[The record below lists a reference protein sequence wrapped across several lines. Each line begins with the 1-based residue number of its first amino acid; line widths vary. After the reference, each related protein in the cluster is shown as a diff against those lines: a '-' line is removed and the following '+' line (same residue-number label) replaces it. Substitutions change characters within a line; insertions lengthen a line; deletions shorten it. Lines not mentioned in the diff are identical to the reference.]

1 MTYSRFTT
9 SLKWL
14 VFHLNQCLLRG
25 FAMKSLLMPVL
36 AVAALLASGIAPA
49 PAQEMTEEQLLKR
62 GKRVFVLCR
71 SCHTLDLD
79 GRHKVGPNLHGM
91 FGSAAGVKEGFRF
104 SDVVKESG
112 IIWTAENLEEWL
124 VKPKD
129 FLPGN
134 KMAFAGVRKE
144 SDRKALITYLMTE
157 TSSVE

>member
-1 MTYSRFTT
+1 MKRILTAVF
-9 SLKWL
+9 SLAAL
-14 VFHLNQCLLRG
+14 
-25 FAMKSLLMPVL
+25 
-36 AVAALLASGIAPA
+36 VAAGSVPA
-49 PAQEMTEEQLLKR
+49 AAQEMSEEDLLKR

-71 SCHTLDLD
+71 SCHTLEAD

-91 FGSAAGVKEGFRF
+91 FGSEAGAKEGFRY

-112 IIWTAENLEEWL
+112 IVWSAETLEEWL

-144 SDRKALITYLMTE
+144 SDRKALITYLKKE
-157 TSSVE
+157 TLAGG

>member
-1 MTYSRFTT
+1 
-9 SLKWL
+9 
-14 VFHLNQCLLRG
+14 
-25 FAMKSLLMPVL
+25 MKRLF
-36 AVAALLASGIAPA
+36 AVAFATAALAMSGSMPSV
-49 PAQEMTEEQLLKR
+49 AQEMTEEELLKR

-71 SCHTLDLD
+71 SCHTVDEG

-91 FGSAAGVKEGFRF
+91 FGSEAGVKEGFRY

-112 IIWTAENLEEWL
+112 IVWSADTLEQWL

-144 SDRKALITYLMTE
+144 SDRKALITYLKNE
-157 TSSVE
+157 TGAE

>member
-1 MTYSRFTT
+1 MKRFLTIA
-9 SLKWL
+9 
-14 VFHLNQCLLRG
+14 
-25 FAMKSLLMPVL
+25 FAT
-36 AVAALLASGIAPA
+36 AALTMSGSLPSF
-49 PAQEMTEEQLLKR
+49 AQEMTEEELLKR

-71 SCHTLDLD
+71 SCHTVDEG

-91 FGSAAGVKEGFRF
+91 FGSEAGAKEGFRY

-112 IIWTAENLEEWL
+112 IVWSADTLEEWL

-144 SDRKALITYLMTE
+144 SDRLALITFLKNE
-157 TSSVE
+157 TGAATN